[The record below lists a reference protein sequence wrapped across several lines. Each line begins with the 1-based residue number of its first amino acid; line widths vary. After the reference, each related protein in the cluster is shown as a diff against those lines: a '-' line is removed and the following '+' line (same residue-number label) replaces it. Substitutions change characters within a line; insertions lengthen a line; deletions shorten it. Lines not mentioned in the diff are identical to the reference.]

1 MQQCLFKEFKDVFA
15 QTYKDLQ
22 GIPLEL
28 VQDKIKLDTSISP
41 THQTRYKLNLNY
53 GVIVKQDIDKLL
65 IIGFIQPIEEATWLS
80 PTMVIPKK
88 NGKLRICVDFSKFNK
103 TTKKDP
109 YLLPFSNEVLKIV
122 ARYEAYSY
130 LDGYSKY
137 QQIFIA
143 LEDRY
148 ITTFV
153 TNWGAFVWMVMSFR
167 VKNGPPTLQIVVIR
181 TF

>member
-1 MQQCLFKEFKDVFA
+1 
-15 QTYKDLQ
+15 
-22 GIPLEL
+22 L

-65 IIGFIQPIEEATWLS
+65 IIGFIQPIKEATWLS

-137 QQIFIA
+137 Q
-143 LEDRY
+143 
-148 ITTFV
+148 
-153 TNWGAFVWMVMSFR
+153 
-167 VKNGPPTLQIVVIR
+167 
-181 TF
+181 